1 MSEPEGGGSKILRGF
16 LIAVAIVAAII
27 VVALF
32 CIIVVALFWR
42 QILDGLEY
50 TFNYV
55 SDRFPT
61 ETGQQVAVIVY
72 LVVAALFG
80 VLFSKAGHFIAYGVA
95 IGLGSLLWILFW
107 KGFPAV
113 GLKPPWAES
122 AGLGALATS
131 VVILWAAV
139 AVGIITLLFVPLEL
153 REKYL
158 NRKRKLSTD

>member
-1 MSEPEGGGSKILRGF
+1 MAEPAEGGGSKILRGF
-16 LIAVAIVAAII
+16 LIAVLIVAVII
-27 VVALF
+27 A
-32 CIIVVALFWR
+32 VALFWR
-42 QILDGLEY
+42 QILDGLEA

-61 ETGQQVAVIVY
+61 EPGQQVAVIVY
-72 LVVAALFG
+72 LVIAALFG
-80 VLFSKAGHFIAYGVA
+80 VVFSKAGHFIAYGVA

-122 AGLGALATS
+122 AGLGQLSTS
-131 VVILWAAV
+131 IVILWAVV
-139 AVGIITLLFVPLEL
+139 AVGLITLLFVPLEL

-158 NRKRKLSTD
+158 KRKRRLTTD

>member
-16 LIAVAIVAAII
+16 LFAVAIVAA
-27 VVALF
+27 
-32 CIIVVALFWR
+32 IIVVALFWR
-42 QILDGLEY
+42 QILDGLQAAFGY
-50 TFNYV
+50 I

-61 ETGQQVAVIVY
+61 ETSQQIAVIVY
-72 LVVAALFG
+72 LVIAALFG

-122 AGLGALATS
+122 AGLGQLSTG

-158 NRKRKLSTD
+158 KRKKTLSTD

>member
-16 LIAVAIVAAII
+16 LIAVLIVAAII
-27 VVALF
+27 A
-32 CIIVVALFWR
+32 VALFWR
-42 QILDGLEY
+42 QILDGLES

-61 ETGQQVAVIVY
+61 EPGQQVAVIVY
-72 LVVAALFG
+72 LVIAALFG
-80 VLFSKAGHFIAYGVA
+80 VLFSKAGHFIAYGIA

-113 GLKPPWAES
+113 GLKPPWAQS
-122 AGLGALATS
+122 AGLGALSTS
-131 VVILWAAV
+131 VVILWAVV
-139 AVGIITLLFVPLEL
+139 AVGLITLLFVPLEL

-158 NRKRKLSTD
+158 KRKRRLSTD

>member
-16 LIAVAIVAAII
+16 LFAVAIVAA
-27 VVALF
+27 
-32 CIIVVALFWR
+32 IIVVALFWR
-42 QILDGLEY
+42 QILDGLQAAFAY
-50 TFNYV
+50 I

-61 ETGQQVAVIVY
+61 ETSQQIAVIVY

-122 AGLGALATS
+122 AGLGPLDTN
-131 VVILWAAV
+131 VVLLWAGV

-158 NRKRKLSTD
+158 KRKKTLSVD